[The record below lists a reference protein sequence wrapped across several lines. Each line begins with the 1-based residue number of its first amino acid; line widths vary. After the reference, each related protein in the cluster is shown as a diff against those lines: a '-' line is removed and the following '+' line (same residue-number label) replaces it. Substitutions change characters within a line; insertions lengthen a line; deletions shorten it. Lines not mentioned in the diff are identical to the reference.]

1 MNLFKNN
8 KTMKTSNLAIA
19 LIITLALTGQACT
32 KDYQHI
38 EGTGSITTQ
47 TLDVRTFTGI
57 RLEGADNVEIAYGSE
72 QKVEATGHP
81 NIISRIKTEVYDGI
95 WEMGLEDGNYGS
107 YQLKYT
113 LTLPRLESVDVI
125 GSSDVEILDPL
136 QTEYF
141 ELFLMGSGDFRGFDL
156 TADRSYVE
164 IIGSGDCRI
173 TTLEQL
179 DIVIEGSGNL
189 YYKGSPT
196 IQTDIT
202 GSGNI
207 IDAN

>member
-1 MNLFKNN
+1 M
-8 KTMKTSNLAIA
+8 
-19 LIITLALTGQACT
+19 
-32 KDYQHI
+32 
-38 EGTGSITTQ
+38 
-47 TLDVRTFTGI
+47 
-57 RLEGADNVEIAYGSE
+57 
-72 QKVEATGHP
+72 
-81 NIISRIKTEVYDGI
+81 
-95 WEMGLEDGNYGS
+95 
-107 YQLKYT
+107 
-113 LTLPRLESVDVI
+113 DVI